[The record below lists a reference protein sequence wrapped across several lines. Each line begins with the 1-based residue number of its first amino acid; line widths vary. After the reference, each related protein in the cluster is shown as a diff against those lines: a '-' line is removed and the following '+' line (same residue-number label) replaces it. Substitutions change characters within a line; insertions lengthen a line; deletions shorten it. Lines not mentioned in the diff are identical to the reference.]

1 MTDREKFDEMAT
13 ALFEAETKIRL
24 MRELLMMVTAAG
36 LPCPDE
42 FSLPEDQSI
51 EGEFVSDL
59 GMVVWR
65 SASGEEFDEFLAF
78 TQDDGTYGYEFS
90 KKVGKSGRSGG
101 EKESVRVGDVL
112 EALKSWAA

>member
-1 MTDREKFDEMAT
+1 MS
-13 ALFEAETKIRL
+13 LFKSASIVSGLTLISRITGL

-51 EGEFVSDL
+51 EGEFVSDS

-78 TQDDGTYGYEFS
+78 THDDGTYSYEFS
-90 KKVGKSGRSGG
+90 KKVGASGHVEG
-101 EKESVRVGDVL
+101 EKEDVRVGDVL